1 MKRVVFVVTLCL
13 GIVAAMQAPAFAAST
28 FHQVS
33 GVMDGPNL
41 LVTFKE
47 TGLQPGQNY
56 AYIAAGTYTET
67 FVCYRDRTFT
77 PTHKTAIL
85 SGAAGQDPR
94 VYTANDR
101 GVVRGAVSLWPY
113 GPWPRFCPAHQSE
126 VPVYVCYQPTDLVD
140 FADPFDVYWFPDET
154 TICGPIEPD

>member
-1 MKRVVFVVTLCL
+1 VKRTLL
-13 GIVAAMQAPAFAAST
+13 VGALSVLIVIATQAPAFAASG
-28 FHQVS
+28 FHDVTAATE
-33 GVMDGPNL
+33 GPDL
-41 LVTFKE
+41 LVTFRE

-77 PTHKTAIL
+77 PTHKSATI

-101 GVVRGAVSLWPY
+101 GVVRGFVSLWPY

-126 VPVYVCYQPTDLVD
+126 VPVSVCYQPTDLVD
-140 FADPFDVYWFPDET
+140 FADPFDVYWFPDGT
-154 TICGPIEPD
+154 SVCGPIEPD